1 LAERAFWVRPVN
13 LDVLQ
18 AGNVVAASL
27 AEPLGKSPPRA
38 VGFYFGYLEL
48 GMELWSSDSFRAGQ
62 LSESG
67 RI

>member
-1 LAERAFWVRPVN
+1 
-13 LDVLQ
+13 
-18 AGNVVAASL
+18 VVAAR
-27 AEPLGKSPPRA
+27 AESMCKPLPWA
-38 VGFYFGYLEL
+38 VGFFFGNLEL